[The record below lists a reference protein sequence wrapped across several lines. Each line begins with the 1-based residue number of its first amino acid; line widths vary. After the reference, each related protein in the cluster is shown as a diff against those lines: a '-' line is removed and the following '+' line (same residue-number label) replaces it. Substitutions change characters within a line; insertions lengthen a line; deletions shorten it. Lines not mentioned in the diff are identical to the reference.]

1 MLTIADIRE
10 IIKMV
15 DQSSIQQ
22 FQLEQGATKI
32 SIGKNTLVGPTP
44 KITNEVDSYETN
56 EKEVSINAT
65 IPGQIAEEIIIQD
78 GQKEFYKITA
88 PMIGTFYASPEPGA
102 AEFVKIGEKIKPNT
116 VVCVLEVMKLFNEVE
131 AQVTGEIVEILVK
144 DGEFVEYGQPLFVVK
159 IG

>member
-22 FQLEQGATKI
+22 FQLEHGATKI
-32 SIGKNTLVGPTP
+32 SIGKNSLAAPARPVMD
-44 KITNEVDSYETN
+44 EVHGYKSN
-56 EKEVSINAT
+56 NKEADVAVA
-65 IPGQIAEEIIIQD
+65 IPGRLEEEVAADVKQV
-78 GQKEFYKITA
+78 EFYKITA
-88 PMIGTFYASPEPGA
+88 PMVGTFYAAPEPGA
-102 AEFVKIGEKIKPNT
+102 VAFVKMGEKIKPDT

>member
-1 MLTIADIRE
+1 MLTIDDIRE

-15 DQSSIQQ
+15 DQSTIQQ

-32 SIGKNTLVGPTP
+32 SIGKNALVTP
-44 KITNEVDSYETN
+44 IQAIIDKAHSPNSNNKEAAVTTPMSDRQAEAVIVDD
-56 EKEVSINAT
+56 K
-65 IPGQIAEEIIIQD
+65 QD
-78 GQKEFYKITA
+78 GFHKITA
-88 PMIGTFYASPEPGA
+88 PMVGTFYAAPEPGA
-102 AEFVKIGEKIKPNT
+102 AAFVKIGENINLNT

-144 DGEFVEYGQPLFVVK
+144 DGEFVEYGQPLFLVK